1 MKKPFPFEKGAKKGA
16 EKGAEKDDAKMKKGK
31 APVFIKGKA
40 PVFGKGGMVKDK
52 KGY

>member
-40 PVFGKGGMVKDK
+40 PMFAKGGMVKGK
-52 KGY
+52 KGC